1 MVNPWGYVN
10 SRWDPLLED
19 QGAYKSQKSQALWGN
34 KGHTSRT
41 SRKPFGGPKGLQV
54 AKSKAIWGPRSLHV
68 AGFLGDQRAYKSQKS
83 PKSQALLGKKVLT
96 SRKSRKPFGGNKVL
110 TSRKSRNPFGGP
122 RGLQVALS
130 LGDQR
135 AYKSQKSQALWGN
148 KGLTSRKSRKPFG
161 GPRGLQ
167 VHFLWGTKGLTSRKS
182 RKPFGGPKGLQAAKS
197 KAL

>member
-1 MVNPWGYVN
+1 M
-10 SRWDPLLED
+10 ED

-130 LGDQR
+130 LGDQG

-167 VHFLWGTKGLTSRKS
+167 VALSLGNQGSYKSQKSQALWGTKEAYKL
-182 RKPFGGPKGLQAAKS
+182 LKS
-197 KAL
+197 KA